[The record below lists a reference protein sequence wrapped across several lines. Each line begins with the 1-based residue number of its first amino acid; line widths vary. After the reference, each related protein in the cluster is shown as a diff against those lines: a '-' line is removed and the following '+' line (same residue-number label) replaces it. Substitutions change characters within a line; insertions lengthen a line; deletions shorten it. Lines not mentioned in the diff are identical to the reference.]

1 VDNQGIQITDEHV
14 NILRWEAT
22 TKQFDKVGYI
32 KPESMNNIKTRV
44 LLNPNFNWTGNIIID
59 MRHFELAKGTL
70 AGTAMFKV
78 GIPDVNCKIIMLEV
92 YLTKKMFDELKEPL
106 LEVEA
111 TIKGF
116 K

>member
-1 VDNQGIQITDEHV
+1 MTKITSDLIS
-14 NILRWEAT
+14 ILRWESN
-22 TKQFDKVGYI
+22 TKQFDTVGYL

-44 LLNPNFNWTGNIIID
+44 LLNPNFVWKGNVIID

-70 AGTAMFKV
+70 AGTTMFKV
-78 GIPDVNCKIIMLEV
+78 GITGIKCKIIMFEV
-92 YLTKKMFDELKEPL
+92 YLTKKMFDALKEPY

>member
-1 VDNQGIQITDEHV
+1 MIEITEDHVGIKGWISQ
-14 NILRWEAT
+14 AG
-22 TKQFDKVGYI
+22 QFDIIGYI

-44 LLNPNFNWTGNIIID
+44 MLNPNFVWTGNIIID

-70 AGTAMFKV
+70 AGTSMLKI
-78 GIPDVNCKIIMLEV
+78 GIPDVKCKLIMLEV
-92 YLTKKMFDELKEPL
+92 YLTQKMFNDLKEPY

>member
-1 VDNQGIQITDEHV
+1 MIEISEDHV
-14 NILRWEAT
+14 NILRWEPNT
-22 TKQFDKVGYI
+22 RQFDKVGWV

-44 LLNPNFNWTGNIIID
+44 MLNPNFTWTGNIIID

-78 GIPDVNCKIIMLEV
+78 GIPDVKCKLIMLEV
-92 YLTKKMFDELKEPL
+92 YLTQKMFDALKDPL